1 MLGLSISAIGIRP
14 IEQCLELFDLFTPS
28 LQLEYLELAIG
39 SNCPLDFPYPNIP
52 LILHDSC
59 LYQQKSR
66 QLLKLSQP
74 ETWPIYA
81 DFIQQNQN
89 VVAVS
94 IHAPRRWECSRS
106 ELERSLL
113 DLQQILQVPVAIEV
127 MPTHDYWCSSL
138 DSLVDFPLLLDV
150 SHILIWHQGNH
161 PATEDTCRELL
172 RSHQIVEIHL
182 SHNQGIAD
190 THDLIPGDIW
200 FVGGAYRN
208 DNRYIADWQSRYFVT
223 YESLPISLVSGMT
236 DKIKIV
242 DRVN

>member
-1 MLGLSISAIGIRP
+1 MLGLSISAIGMRP
-14 IEQCLELFDLFTPS
+14 IEKCLEIFDRFTPS

-39 SNCPLDFPYPNIP
+39 SNCRIDFPYPNIP

-59 LYQQKSR
+59 LYEKNHR

-74 ETWPIYA
+74 ATWSIYA
-81 DFIQQNQN
+81 DFIQHNQH

-94 IHAPRRWECSRS
+94 IHAPRRWECTRR

-113 DLQQILQVPVAIEV
+113 DLQQVLQVPVAVEV
-127 MPTHDYWCSSL
+127 MPTQDYWCSSV

-150 SHILIWHQGNH
+150 SHILIWQQGNH
-161 PATEDTCRELL
+161 RGTEDTCRELL

-190 THDLIPGDIW
+190 THDLIPVDIW
-200 FVGGAYRN
+200 FG
-208 DNRYIADWQSRYFVT
+208 RYISDWQTQYFVT
-223 YESLPISLVSGMT
+223 YESLPISLVSSMT
-236 DKIKIV
+236 DKKI
-242 DRVN
+242 DRVIWKS

>member
-14 IEQCLELFDLFTPS
+14 IDECLELFDLFIPS

-39 SNCPLDFPYPNIP
+39 SNCRIDFPYPNIP

-74 ETWPIYA
+74 EKWSIYA

-94 IHAPRRWECSRS
+94 IHAPRRWECNRN

-150 SHILIWHQGNH
+150 SHLLLWHQGNH
-161 PATEDTCRELL
+161 QATEDTCRELL

-190 THDLIPGDIW
+190 THDLIPVDIW
-200 FVGGAYRN
+200 F
-208 DNRYIADWQSRYFVT
+208 DRYIADWQARYFVT
-223 YESLPISLVSGMT
+223 YESLPISLVSSL
-236 DKIKIV
+236 V
-242 DRVN
+242 